1 MTAMRLLV
9 IEDDLKLSLALG
21 EILRE
26 AGFSP
31 DFAYDGAEGLVR
43 SQSAAYDVII
53 LDVMLPVKNGYTL
66 VRDLRNIHNQTPVIL
81 LTARGSINDK
91 VLGLESGADDFLT
104 KPFAPAELLARLQA
118 LLRRSSQPVTELA
131 FGDLLLSLSTHELS
145 CTQQCIHLCTKE
157 FEIARALMQFAGNLI
172 SKETLAKTIWG
183 DEAAFDDNNIEA
195 YISFLR
201 KKLRFL
207 GSRVNIDTV
216 RMAGYRLSY
225 APCDAPSGSV
235 CDAPG
240 GSAEP
245 SGGNA

>member
-1 MTAMRLLV
+1 MRLLL
-9 IEDDLKLSLALG
+9 IEDEKRMAQALC
-21 EILRE
+21 EILRLE
-26 AGFSP
+26 KYEVDHFS
-31 DFAYDGAEGLVR
+31 DGLDGL
-43 SQSAAYDVII
+43 SAIESNVYDVVI

-118 LLRRSSQPVTELA
+118 LLRRSSSPATELA